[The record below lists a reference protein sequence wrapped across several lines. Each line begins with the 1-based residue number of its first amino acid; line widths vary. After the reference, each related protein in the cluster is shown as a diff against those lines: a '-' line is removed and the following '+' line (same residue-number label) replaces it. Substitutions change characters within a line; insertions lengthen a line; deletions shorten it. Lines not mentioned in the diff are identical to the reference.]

1 MPVVPP
7 QSFPMKQ
14 KRAWHIVTAGIGVV
28 LAGVELLRLGRGDTV
43 GWVTIAC
50 GLVLVTWFGQPAWR
64 RAPMVW
70 FDDRGLWAR
79 MPGFGPLS
87 WQDIERVRFVRVY
100 GKAFLVVDRVPS
112 LRAAKPPSSIAR
124 AYARSAEAND
134 LAVPLDNL
142 EAAPDRVAAVVDLAH
157 RHALGRA

>member
-1 MPVVPP
+1 MTSVPA
-7 QSFPMKQ
+7 QSFPMKP
-14 KRAWHIVTAGIGVV
+14 KHAWHIVAAGIGVA
-28 LAGVELLRLGRGDTV
+28 LAGGELLHLGRGDVV

-50 GLVLVTWFGQPAWR
+50 GAVLALWFGQPAWR

-79 MPGFGPLS
+79 VPGFGPLA

-100 GKAFLVVDRVPS
+100 GKPFLVVDRTAS
-112 LRAAKPPSSIAR
+112 LRAAKPPSSVAR
-124 AYARSAEAND
+124 AFARSAEAKD
-134 LAVPLDNL
+134 LAVPLENL
-142 EAAPDRVAAVVDLAH
+142 EAAPDRVAAVVELAH